1 VYSRAW
7 WVGVSFGL
15 VSKPLAG
22 GQNMTQVNASKPAID
37 TNKPNARKAAIDTDK
52 LRRQTKKPL

>member
-1 VYSRAW
+1 
-7 WVGVSFGL
+7 VSFGL